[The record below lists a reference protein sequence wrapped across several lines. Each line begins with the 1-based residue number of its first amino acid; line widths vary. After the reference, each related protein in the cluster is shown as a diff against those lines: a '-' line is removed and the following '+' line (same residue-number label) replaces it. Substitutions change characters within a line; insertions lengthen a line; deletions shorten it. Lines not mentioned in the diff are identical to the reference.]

1 MSDMLQYRYS
11 NCIGNYGQK
20 QKITVTYST
29 ILLCTQRKLYFEWSS
44 RCSSLFHFFFVLGC
58 VIAFQSVHMHSQWG
72 SIQAILIFWVHSVL
86 TPWTQIHI
94 VNEMLCL
101 LAKRQRSW
109 CSPTSLL
116 NNNDDD
122 EQLNKRQFNFSF
134 YFHTCFFSLL
144 PLAWKWYDFWCIKTC
159 VYVRSKKAL
168 RPAVHATTTII
179 TITIGND

>member
-20 QKITVTYST
+20 QNITVTYST

-44 RCSSLFHFFFVLGC
+44 RCSSLFHFFFRTRLRD
-58 VIAFQSVHMHSQWG
+58 
-72 SIQAILIFWVHSVL
+72 SIPVSAHAQPVGIHPSNINILS